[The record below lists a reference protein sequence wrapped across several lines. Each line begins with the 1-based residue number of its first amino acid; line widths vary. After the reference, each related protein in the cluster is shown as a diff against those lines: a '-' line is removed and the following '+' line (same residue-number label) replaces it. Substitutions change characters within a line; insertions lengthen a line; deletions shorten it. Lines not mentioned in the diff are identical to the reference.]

1 MSDEIKN
8 KGAINYRSI
17 LQQTKQTFEEAEAQ
31 IKAESFSKRSELFR
45 MSSDGDYSVRILPLV
60 PELDAEGN
68 VLPMDRHGF
77 EYPVHQQFLKIELP
91 KKKGEKKAKTISIPV
106 VCATDKGVGKSID
119 LIDTY
124 VKIAN
129 ELYPDD
135 TEILELL
142 EKGGYNG
149 GLKWSY
155 IHSMYVFDLSKKGER
170 RGPLVWNASHAQY
183 CDLRD
188 AKQRLWIQERERDPE
203 RDCPVCGFENAYPV
217 NIIRKTEN
225 KTEYTI
231 EIGRYTDN
239 LTDEDLAKLFDAPR
253 LPEQIYSFNRYSLEA
268 EVEFLKQYDEK
279 HGMDVCQEQ
288 DFLDAIETL
297 KGELSP
303 EDKSHFDINKSGDG
317 KDDKDGGKGEVTVN
331 SLWAELDAIDDA
343 GLSEKS
349 DEYQELREKIR
360 QFIEDNDLDIRLSR
374 SKNNEALIRD
384 IEDAMEDKEKNPS
397 KSKKAEEPEKKEEK
411 EEKSE
416 RRSRSRRA
424 AADDDEDDKE
434 PEKEDEKDDEPEPE
448 PERETRSRR
457 RPRPSDDDEE
467 PEKEEPAAKEA
478 PAEEEERPARRE
490 RRRR

>member
-1 MSDEIKN
+1 MKN

-17 LQQTKQTFEEAEAQ
+17 LNQTKQTFEEAEAQ
-31 IKAESFSKRSELFR
+31 IKAESFAKRSELFR
-45 MSSDGDYSVRILPLV
+45 MSGDGEYSVRILPLV
-60 PELDAEGN
+60 PEIDADGR

-91 KKKGEKKAKTISIPV
+91 KKKNEKKAKSISIPV
-106 VCATDKGVGKSID
+106 VCATDKGVDKSVD
-119 LIDTY
+119 LIDIY
-124 VKIAN
+124 VKIAQ
-129 ELYPDD
+129 EIYGDD
-135 TEILELL
+135 EDLMKLL
-142 EKGGYNG
+142 ESGSYNG
-149 GLKWSY
+149 GLRWSY
-155 IHSMYVFDLSKKGER
+155 IHAMYVLDLSKKGER

-183 CDLRD
+183 CDIRD
-188 AKQRLWIQERERDPE
+188 AKQRLWIKEREKDPE

-217 NIIRKTEN
+217 NIIRKTGN
-225 KTEYTI
+225 GGRTEYTV
-231 EIGRYTDN
+231 EIDRYTDD
-239 LTDEDLAKLFDAPR
+239 LSDEDLAKLFDAPR

-279 HGMDVCQEQ
+279 HDMDVCKEQ
-288 DFLDAIETL
+288 DFIDAVEKL

-303 EDKSHFDINKSGDG
+303 EDKSHFDINKSGE
-317 KDDKDGGKGEVTVN
+317 DKDGKNDGKGEVTVN

-384 IEDAMEDKEKNPS
+384 IEEAMEDREKNPV
-397 KSKKAEEPEKKEEK
+397 KSKKADDEPQEK
-411 EEKSE
+411 EEKPE

-424 AADDDEDDKE
+424 ADDDDDGKE
-434 PEKEDEKDDEPEPE
+434 REKKDDDEPE
-448 PERETRSRR
+448 ERETRTPRR
-457 RPRPSDDDEE
+457 RPRPSDDDDNDDKE
-467 PEKEEPAAKEA
+467 PDETEKPSEKEP
-478 PAEEEERPARRE
+478 PVEEERPARRE